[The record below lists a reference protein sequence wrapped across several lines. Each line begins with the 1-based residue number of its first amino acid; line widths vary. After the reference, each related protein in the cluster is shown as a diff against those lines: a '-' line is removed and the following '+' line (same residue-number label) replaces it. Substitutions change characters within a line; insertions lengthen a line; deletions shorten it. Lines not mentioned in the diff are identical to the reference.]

1 MYLHMNAKV
10 VYVSE
15 TPMHAFGI
23 VTDVRSFTSVN
34 IVFALMVK
42 SCEVLK
48 AFRVLLKGV
57 CLR

>member
-1 MYLHMNAKV
+1 MNAKV

-15 TPMHAFGI
+15 TTMHAFGI

-42 SCEVLK
+42 SSEVLK
-48 AFRVLLKGV
+48 AFRILLKGV